1 MSHTA
6 RSSRTNSPAAD
17 LRPAPLRIPVRKIV
31 AGPDDQPRTVVSRYQ
46 QGARDIST
54 STLSREDRS
63 QHPQSGITSILPPG
77 RHLGPKLRSLKSQF
91 EILHAVN
98 SADTSVSQYSYKAG
112 TSAIPRAAKS
122 KQKLQRNLHSPSPVE
137 SISRASTEVSPRQ
150 TRTPAALAHSPCTSS
165 TIPILRHA
173 RPLITPRGAS
183 SHCLPKSRSPKNHS
197 TSLQQSP
204 STIVIFPQSGT
215 GSSPKKATPGKQGM
229 PLRTG
234 RDSNLPAVSNIP
246 RPQQR
251 PSVADLR
258 KSFEQF
264 AKPVES
270 SGGSARPS
278 LQSKGSRSSIRQNQ
292 DMSPSTGSKLRIEL
306 LPERSSMSPDG
317 TSPSRPPMFGRGQI
331 VDVRPRTKATEQIPP
346 STPIG
351 GPVGN
356 GPCPSLPRSR
366 RFELHATGQ
375 ERRKF
380 LQDPVGLDP
389 LPQPT
394 NKEMPQEWKNNGD
407 LEVSMDGLGSGPVP
421 ERPRNIVLTETPK
434 VQREQPFTGNT
445 LSKSQLGILKTP
457 KFSSLGS
464 QPTQASG
471 KVSRLRRFFEQSPGR
486 FSSPL
491 SLLNFRSRPSGAE
504 PDTKLK
510 GGYASSPWNEAGSP
524 TSTNTVTRRRSIVP
538 SLNTE
543 ISVNDFFC
551 DFVGSPNYGATLV
564 PASPG
569 ETEPEMESFIEH
581 ESPVKHRIQQ
591 FEHISRDSLKVQET
605 DGYHG
610 KANDAGLPYLFRTER
625 QRSDR
630 RNIVGGWRP
639 IHQRGAAIWRKISN
653 SFSRPFDSWKDCDSD
668 HDHLNPTEGTAPDAY
683 FDRSPSLAN
692 DPRDYIRYSNSFGHD
707 HHVSHTSPQFI
718 SSSQTAPSIQ
728 LGVIDSLNT
737 HPTRT
742 SSANFGCS
750 SPGTPFPHRVVRK
763 RLPLVARVASGF
775 HLPNGF
781 GLDGHFPSKPV
792 REEEPQPSGSRKSGP
807 SSPQGDPN
815 ALLKV
820 MLKQSAAERSRRR
833 QDEKHLHLRRDIKS
847 RTLGR
852 WKGKGKADVNPHL
865 EDATVPNRE
874 VVKKQDKG
882 KGKEK
887 EGGQENETN
896 KKTESGFVVFES
908 KHVKLRHP
916 KPRRP
921 GQVRKLA
928 NMYRD
933 KGSSG
938 VSVNTKASSGAT
950 LKESRVSF
958 RQKASSALGLKG
970 RKES

>member
-1 MSHTA
+1 MSG
-6 RSSRTNSPAAD
+6 RGCCVVE
-17 LRPAPLRIPVRKIV
+17 PVLGV
-31 AGPDDQPRTVVSRYQ
+31 
-46 QGARDIST
+46 
-54 STLSREDRS
+54 
-63 QHPQSGITSILPPG
+63 IL
-77 RHLGPKLRSLKSQF
+77 
-91 EILHAVN
+91 
-98 SADTSVSQYSYKAG
+98 
-112 TSAIPRAAKS
+112 
-122 KQKLQRNLHSPSPVE
+122 
-137 SISRASTEVSPRQ
+137 
-150 TRTPAALAHSPCTSS
+150 TRLLAHSPCTAS

-173 RPLITPRGAS
+173 RPFITPRGAS
-183 SHCLPKSRSPKNHS
+183 SHRLPKSRSPRNHS

-204 STIVIFPQSGT
+204 SAIVIFPQSGT
-215 GSSPKKATPGKQGM
+215 ESSQKKATPGKQVT
-229 PLRTG
+229 PRRTG
-234 RDSNLPAVSNIP
+234 KDSKLPAVSNIP

-278 LQSKGSRSSIRQNQ
+278 LQSKASRRGIWQNQ
-292 DMSPSTGSKLRIEL
+292 DMSPSIGSKLRVEL

-317 TSPSRPPMFGRGQI
+317 TPHLRPPLFGRGQI
-331 VDVRPRTKATEQIPP
+331 VDVRPRTKATEQTSPP
-346 STPIG
+346 TPIG
-351 GPVGN
+351 GPVRH
-356 GPCPSLPRSR
+356 GPSPSLPKSR
-366 RFELHATGQ
+366 RFELHATRQ
-375 ERRKF
+375 EKRKV
-380 LQDPVGLDP
+380 LHEPVGRDP
-389 LPQPT
+389 LPQPA
-394 NKEMPQEWKNNGD
+394 NRKMSQEWKD
-407 LEVSMDGLGSGPVP
+407 DDSLEVSMDGLGSGPVP
-421 ERPRNIVLTETPK
+421 ECLSNIVLTETPE
-434 VQREQPFTGNT
+434 VQREQPVTENIPSTG
-445 LSKSQLGILKTP
+445 LLGILKTP
-457 KFSSLGS
+457 KVLSPGS
-464 QPTQASG
+464 RPTETSG
-471 KVSRLRRFFEQSPGR
+471 KVSRLRRLFERSPSR
-486 FSSPL
+486 FSSP
-491 SLLNFRSRPSGAE
+491 SSFLNFRSRPGLSE
-504 PDTKLK
+504 PETKLK
-510 GGYASSPWNEAGSP
+510 GGYASSSWNEAGSP
-524 TSTNTVTRRRSIVP
+524 TSTHTLTRRRSIVP

-551 DFVGSPNYGATLV
+551 DFVGSPNYGTTSV

-569 ETEPEMESFIEH
+569 ETEPEMGSYMKH

-591 FEHISRDSLKVQET
+591 FEHMSRDSLQVQET

-610 KANDAGLPYLFRTER
+610 KANDTGLPYLSRTEK

-639 IHQRGAAIWRKISN
+639 IHQKGAAIWRKISN
-653 SFSRPFDSWKDCDSD
+653 SFSRPFDSWKDGDSD
-668 HDHLNPTEGTAPDAY
+668 HDHLNPTEGTVSDAY

-692 DPRDYIRYSNSFGHD
+692 DPGDYLHHSSSFGHD
-707 HHVSHTSPQFI
+707 HRVSHTSPQFI

-728 LGVIDSLNT
+728 LGVADSLNT

-742 SSANFGCS
+742 SSASYGCS
-750 SPGTPFPHRVVRK
+750 SPDTPFPPRVVRK
-763 RLPLVARVASGF
+763 RLPLVARVSSGF
-775 HLPNGF
+775 HLPNRF

-792 REEEPQPSGSRKSGP
+792 REEEPQPSGSRTSGP
-807 SSPQGDPN
+807 STPQGDPN

-852 WKGKGKADVNPHL
+852 WKGKGRADVVDPHL
-865 EDATVPNRE
+865 EDASVPNRE
-874 VVKKQDKG
+874 VDKKQDKG

-887 EGGQENETN
+887 EGQQENETN

-938 VSVNTKASSGAT
+938 VSVNTRPAAAPR
-950 LKESRVSF
+950 SRRVD
-958 RQKASSALGLKG
+958 
-970 RKES
+970 